1 MTDVELEKLL
11 DALTERVAA
20 RILEKIEPA
29 SGSGFVTPKQA
40 VDDLPH
46 YPNAAAVR
54 HGIRTGKFKSGTEA
68 IKVGTDWLV
77 NPKAHLARIAK
88 EQTRSKVC

>member
-11 DALTERVAA
+11 EALTERVAA

-29 SGSGFVTPKQA
+29 TGSDFLTPEQA
-40 VDDLPH
+40 AEFLGWH
-46 YPNAAAVR
+46 NAEAVR
-54 HGIRTGKFKSGTEA
+54 HAIRSGKFKSGTEV
-68 IKVGTDWLV
+68 IKEGVYWKV
-77 NPKAHLARIAK
+77 NAKAYRSRKIK

>member
-1 MTDVELEKLL
+1 MTDAELDLL
-11 DALTERVAA
+11 AKRVAA
-20 RILEKIEPA
+20 IVVEEIGIVPA
-29 SGSGFVTPKQA
+29 SETAEFVTPKQA
-40 VDDLPH
+40 VKDLPH

-54 HGIRTGKFKSGTEA
+54 YGIRTGKFKSGTEA

-88 EQTRSKVC
+88 EQTRKKVC